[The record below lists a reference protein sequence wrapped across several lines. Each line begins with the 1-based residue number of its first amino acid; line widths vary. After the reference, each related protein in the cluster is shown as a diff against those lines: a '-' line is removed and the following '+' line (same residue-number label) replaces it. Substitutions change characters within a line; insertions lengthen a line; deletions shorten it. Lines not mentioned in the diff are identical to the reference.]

1 MDKNRLEKV
10 ARLIQKDMGD
20 ILRLEAKN
28 LFNGAMITVTKVR
41 VSADLSIARIYV
53 SIFALGG
60 TNGESILNL
69 IKENTK
75 SLRNSLATRERNQL
89 RIIPEL
95 VFFIDD
101 SLDYSENIDRL
112 LKS

>member
-53 SIFALGG
+53 SICALGG